1 LLKYANNKSKAAMT
15 MSLTKKYLPTLAFT
29 LLTACDSATQL
40 SSEPDADA
48 FGSTPASHFTTE
60 LNQAVLKSLPFSD
73 KGDFDEATRGLIA
86 RPDSLKIAGPSGSI
100 AWEPAT
106 YDFIQG
112 DAPASVNPS
121 LWRQEQL
128 NNIHGLFKVTEGV
141 YQIRGFDLANLTL
154 IDGEHGWIVVDPLTN
169 NQTAAAAINF
179 AFEHLPSKPIS
190 AVLFTHSHIDHFGGV
205 LGALDAA
212 QTAIASVRV
221 IAPQG
226 FLEEATS
233 ENMLAGPT
241 MMRRSDFMYGS
252 TLPRTPR
259 GHIGSGLG
267 KGPSYG
273 NISILPPTDT
283 IDHTGQ
289 TLVID
294 GVEFVF
300 QNVSGSEA
308 PAEFTFFLP
317 AHKAFCGAE
326 LVSRNMHNLYTLR
339 GAKVRDALAWSGF
352 IDEAK
357 NMFSEADVYFA
368 SHHWPIWGRDR
379 IANFLETQ
387 RDTYKYIHDQTLR
400 LAFKGYTPSE
410 IAEQIVL
417 PKSLQKDFS
426 NRGYYGTV
434 RHNSRAVYQRYFGWY
449 DGNPA
454 NLDPLTPEQAAQR
467 YVEAMGGAQQ
477 VIALAESAF
486 DSGEYRWAATLLN
499 HVVFA
504 QPSNSD
510 AKALL
515 ARSYDQLGYQAESAP
530 WRDSYLTGAKEL
542 RQGKPKS
549 AADLAL
555 GRDMIKY
562 AARSNFFD
570 VMAAQL
576 NAEDAEGMAMIIN
589 ITFTDLHENHVLTL
603 KNSVLH
609 HAQAP
614 ENSEANATL
623 KISHDLFL
631 DMVLGNASVKKLIF
645 SDELSIDG
653 SKIDLARFLALQ
665 DKPKAVF
672 EIVRP

>member
-1 LLKYANNKSKAAMT
+1 MPIIAV
-15 MSLTKKYLPTLAFT
+15 TKKYMPVLAFS
-29 LLTACDSATQL
+29 LLAACDRPPPITAA
-40 SSEPDADA
+40 DANTDA
-48 FGSTPASHFTTE
+48 FGSSAATETTA
-60 LNQAVLKSLPFSD
+60 NINRQVLKTLQLTD
-73 KGDFDEATRGLIA
+73 NADFDDASRGLIA
-86 RPDSLKIAGPSGSI
+86 RPDALTIEGPNGSI
-100 AWEPAT
+100 AWQPAS

-121 LWRQEQL
+121 LWRQAQL
-128 NNIHGLFKVTEGV
+128 NNIHGLFKVTDGV
-141 YQIRGFDLANLTL
+141 YQVRGFDLANLTL

-179 AFEHLPSKPIS
+179 AFEHLPRKPIS
-190 AVLFTHSHIDHFGGV
+190 AILFTHSHIDHFGGV
-205 LGALDAA
+205 LGALDAG
-212 QTAIASVRV
+212 QTDIAKVRV
-221 IAPQG
+221 IAPLG

-241 MMRRSDFMYGS
+241 MMRRSDYMYGS
-252 TLPRTPR
+252 TLPRSER
-259 GHIGSGLG
+259 GHVDSGLG

-273 NISILPPTDT
+273 NISILPPTES

-289 TLVID
+289 TLTID

-308 PAEFTFFLP
+308 PAEFTFYLP

-357 NMFSEADVYFA
+357 NMFSAADVYFA
-368 SHHWPIWGRDR
+368 SHHWPIWGSQR
-379 IANFLETQ
+379 IASFLEIQ

-400 LAFKGYTPSE
+400 LAYKGYTPSE
-410 IAEQIVL
+410 IAEQIKL
-417 PKSLQKDFS
+417 PAALQEGFS
-426 NRGYYGTV
+426 NRGYYGSL
-434 RHNSRAVYQRYFGWY
+434 RHNARAVYQRYFGWY

-454 NLDPLTPEQAAQR
+454 NLDPLPPEQAAQH
-467 YVEAMGGAQQ
+467 YVAAMGGAEQ
-477 VIALAESAF
+477 VLALAQSAF
-486 DSGEYRWAATLLN
+486 DSGEYRWTATLLN
-499 HVVFA
+499 HLVFA
-504 QPSNSD
+504 QPANSE

-515 ARSYDQLGYQAESAP
+515 ARNYEQLGYQAESAP
-530 WRDSYLTGAKEL
+530 WRDIYLTGAKEL

-549 AADLAL
+549 AAELAL
-555 GRDMIKY
+555 GRDMVKF

-576 NAEDAEGMAMIIN
+576 NAEKAEGMAMTIN
-589 ITFTDLHENHVLTL
+589 FHFTDLNENHVLTL

-609 HAQAP
+609 HTQAAAV
-614 ENSEANATL
+614 ENANATL

-631 DMVLGNASVKKLIF
+631 DLVLGNASLKKLIF
-645 SDELSIDG
+645 SDQLSIEG
-653 SKIDLARFLALQ
+653 SKIDLARFFALQ
-665 DKPKAVF
+665 DKPQGVF

>member
-1 LLKYANNKSKAAMT
+1 MTIINAA
-15 MSLTKKYLPTLAFT
+15 KKCMPAVAFT
-29 LLTACDSATQL
+29 LLAACDRTTELA
-40 SSEPDADA
+40 PDADA
-48 FGSTPASHFTTE
+48 DVFGSTPASAVTEE
-60 LNQAVLKSLPFSD
+60 LNRQVSKTLPFANRE
-73 KGDFDEATRGLIA
+73 DFEEARRGLIA
-86 RPDSLKIAGPSGSI
+86 KPDSLKIPGPNGVV

-106 YDFIQG
+106 YNFIEG

-121 LWRQEQL
+121 LWRQAQL

-141 YQIRGFDLANLTL
+141 YQVRGFDLANLTL
-154 IDGEHGWIVVDPLTN
+154 IEGELGWIVVDPLTN

-179 AFEHLPSKPIS
+179 AFEHLPTKPIS

-205 LGALDAA
+205 LGALNAA
-212 QTAIASVRV
+212 QTDIKNVRV

-252 TLPRTPR
+252 TLPRTVR
-259 GHIGSGLG
+259 GHVGSGLG

-273 NISILPPTDT
+273 NISILPATDL

-289 TLVID
+289 TLSID

-308 PAEFTFFLP
+308 PAEFTFYLP

-326 LVSRNMHNLYTLR
+326 LVSRNLHNLYTLR

-357 NMFSEADVYFA
+357 NMFADADVYFA
-368 SHHWPIWGRDR
+368 SHHWPIWGRGR
-379 IANFLETQ
+379 IAGFLEIQ

-400 LAFKGYTPSE
+400 LAYKGYTPGE
-410 IAEQIVL
+410 IAEQIEL
-417 PKSLQKDFS
+417 PKSLQLSFS
-426 NRGYYGTV
+426 NRGYYGSL
-434 RHNSRAVYQRYFGWY
+434 RHNARAVYQRYFGWY

-454 NLDPLTPEQAAQR
+454 NLNPLPPEQAAQR
-467 YVEAMGGAQQ
+467 YVEAMGGAEQ
-477 VIALAESAF
+477 VIELANSAF
-486 DSGEYRWAATLLN
+486 KSGEYRWTATLLN
-499 HVVFA
+499 HLVFA
-504 QPSNSD
+504 QPANSE

-515 ARSYDQLGYQAESAP
+515 ARNYDQLGYQAESAP
-530 WRDSYLTGAKEL
+530 WRDIYLTGAKEL
-542 RQGKPKS
+542 RLGKPKS
-549 AADLAL
+549 AAELTL

-576 NAEDAEGMAMIIN
+576 NAQAAEGMEMTIN
-589 ITFTDLHENHVLTL
+589 FTFTDLNENHVLTL

-609 HAQAP
+609 HKQSAASA
-614 ENSEANATL
+614 NANATL
-623 KISHDLFL
+623 KINHELFL
-631 DMVLGNASVKKLIF
+631 DMALGSASIKDLIF
-645 SDELSIDG
+645 SDQLSIDG
-653 SKIDLARFLALQ
+653 SKIDLARFFALQ
-665 DKPKAVF
+665 DKPEGAF

>member
-1 LLKYANNKSKAAMT
+1 
-15 MSLTKKYLPTLAFT
+15 
-29 LLTACDSATQL
+29 
-40 SSEPDADA
+40 
-48 FGSTPASHFTTE
+48 
-60 LNQAVLKSLPFSD
+60 
-73 KGDFDEATRGLIA
+73 
-86 RPDSLKIAGPSGSI
+86 
-100 AWEPAT
+100 
-106 YDFIQG
+106 
-112 DAPASVNPS
+112 
-121 LWRQEQL
+121 
-128 NNIHGLFKVTEGV
+128 
-141 YQIRGFDLANLTL
+141 
-154 IDGEHGWIVVDPLTN
+154 
-169 NQTAAAAINF
+169 
-179 AFEHLPSKPIS
+179 
-190 AVLFTHSHIDHFGGV
+190 
-205 LGALDAA
+205 
-212 QTAIASVRV
+212 
-221 IAPQG
+221 
-226 FLEEATS
+226 
-233 ENMLAGPT
+233 
-241 MMRRSDFMYGS
+241 
-252 TLPRTPR
+252 
-259 GHIGSGLG
+259 
-267 KGPSYG
+267 
-273 NISILPPTDT
+273 
-283 IDHTGQ
+283 
-289 TLVID
+289 
-294 GVEFVF
+294 
-300 QNVSGSEA
+300 
-308 PAEFTFFLP
+308 
-317 AHKAFCGAE
+317 
-326 LVSRNMHNLYTLR
+326 LR

-357 NMFSEADVYFA
+357 NMFGEADVYFA

-454 NLDPLTPEQAAQR
+454 NLDPLPPEQAAQR

-477 VIALAESAF
+477 VIALAKSAF
-486 DSGEYRWAATLLN
+486 DSGDYRWAATLLN
-499 HVVFA
+499 HLVFA

-576 NAEDAEGMAMIIN
+576 NAEDAEGMAMIVN
-589 ITFTDLHENHVLTL
+589 FTFTDLQENHVLTL

-614 ENSEANATL
+614 VNPDANATL

-631 DMVLGNASVKKLIF
+631 DMVLGNASIQKLIF

-653 SKIDLARFLALQ
+653 SKIDLARFFALQ

>member
-1 LLKYANNKSKAAMT
+1 MPIIAV
-15 MSLTKKYLPTLAFT
+15 TKKYMPVLAFS
-29 LLTACDSATQL
+29 LLASCDRPPPITAA
-40 SSEPDADA
+40 DANTDA
-48 FGSTPASHFTTE
+48 FGSSAATETTA
-60 LNQAVLKSLPFSD
+60 NINRQVLKTLQLTD
-73 KGDFDEATRGLIA
+73 NADFDDASRGLIA
-86 RPDSLKIAGPSGSI
+86 RPDALTIEGPNGSI
-100 AWEPAT
+100 AWQPAS

-121 LWRQEQL
+121 LWRQAQL
-128 NNIHGLFKVTEGV
+128 NNIHGLFKVTDGV
-141 YQIRGFDLANLTL
+141 YQVRGFDLANLTL

-179 AFEHLPSKPIS
+179 AFEHLPRKPIS
-190 AVLFTHSHIDHFGGV
+190 AILFTHSHIDHFGGV
-205 LGALDAA
+205 LGALDAG
-212 QTAIASVRV
+212 QTDIAKVRV
-221 IAPQG
+221 IAPLG

-241 MMRRSDFMYGS
+241 MMRRSDYMYGS
-252 TLPRTPR
+252 TLPRTER
-259 GHIGSGLG
+259 GHVDSGLG

-273 NISILPPTDT
+273 NISILPPTES

-289 TLVID
+289 TLTID

-308 PAEFTFFLP
+308 PAEFTFYLP

-357 NMFSEADVYFA
+357 NMFSAADVYFA
-368 SHHWPIWGRDR
+368 SHHWPIWGSQR
-379 IANFLETQ
+379 IASFLEIQ

-400 LAFKGYTPSE
+400 LAYKGYTPSE
-410 IAEQIVL
+410 IAEQIKL
-417 PKSLQKDFS
+417 PAALQEGFS
-426 NRGYYGTV
+426 NRGYYGSL
-434 RHNSRAVYQRYFGWY
+434 RHNARAVYQRYFGWY

-454 NLDPLTPEQAAQR
+454 NLDPLPPEQAAQH
-467 YVEAMGGAQQ
+467 YVAAMGGAKQ
-477 VIALAESAF
+477 VLALAQSAF
-486 DSGEYRWAATLLN
+486 DSGEYRWTATLLN
-499 HVVFA
+499 HLVFA
-504 QPSNSD
+504 QPANSE

-515 ARSYDQLGYQAESAP
+515 ARNYEQLGYQAESAP
-530 WRDSYLTGAKEL
+530 WRDIYLTGAKEL

-549 AADLAL
+549 AAELAL
-555 GRDMIKY
+555 GRDMVKF

-576 NAEDAEGMAMIIN
+576 NAEKAEGMAMTIN
-589 ITFTDLHENHVLTL
+589 FHFTDLNENHVLTL

-609 HAQAP
+609 HTQAAAV
-614 ENSEANATL
+614 ENANATL
-623 KISHDLFL
+623 KISHELFL
-631 DMVLGNASVKKLIF
+631 DLVLGNASLKKLIF
-645 SDELSIDG
+645 SDQLSIEG
-653 SKIDLARFLALQ
+653 SKIDLARFFALQ
-665 DKPKAVF
+665 DKPQGVF

>member
-1 LLKYANNKSKAAMT
+1 MPIIAV
-15 MSLTKKYLPTLAFT
+15 TKKYMPVLAFS
-29 LLTACDSATQL
+29 LLAACDRPAPITAA
-40 SSEPDADA
+40 DANTDA
-48 FGSTPASHFTTE
+48 FGSSAATETTA
-60 LNQAVLKSLPFSD
+60 NINRQVLKTLQLTD
-73 KGDFDEATRGLIA
+73 NADFDDASRGLIA
-86 RPDSLKIAGPSGSI
+86 RPDALTIEGPNGSI
-100 AWEPAT
+100 AWQPAS

-121 LWRQEQL
+121 LWRQAQL
-128 NNIHGLFKVTEGV
+128 NNIHGLFKVTDGV
-141 YQIRGFDLANLTL
+141 YQVRGFDLANLTL

-179 AFEHLPSKPIS
+179 AFEHLPRKPIS
-190 AVLFTHSHIDHFGGV
+190 AILFTHSHIDHFGGV
-205 LGALDAA
+205 LGALDAG
-212 QTAIASVRV
+212 QTDIAKVRV
-221 IAPQG
+221 IAPLG

-241 MMRRSDFMYGS
+241 MMRRSDYMYGS
-252 TLPRTPR
+252 TLPRSER
-259 GHIGSGLG
+259 GHVDSGLG

-273 NISILPPTDT
+273 NISILPPTES

-289 TLVID
+289 TLTID

-308 PAEFTFFLP
+308 PAEFTFYLP

-357 NMFSEADVYFA
+357 NMFSAADVYFA
-368 SHHWPIWGRDR
+368 SHHWPIWGSQR
-379 IANFLETQ
+379 IASFLEIQ

-400 LAFKGYTPSE
+400 LAYKGYTPSE
-410 IAEQIVL
+410 IAEQIKL
-417 PKSLQKDFS
+417 PAALQEGFS
-426 NRGYYGTV
+426 NRGYYGSL
-434 RHNSRAVYQRYFGWY
+434 RHNARAVYQRYFGWY

-454 NLDPLTPEQAAQR
+454 NLDPLPPEQAAQH
-467 YVEAMGGAQQ
+467 YVAAMGGAEQ
-477 VIALAESAF
+477 VLALAQSAF
-486 DSGEYRWAATLLN
+486 DSGEYRWTATLLN
-499 HVVFA
+499 HLVFA
-504 QPSNSD
+504 QPANSD

-515 ARSYDQLGYQAESAP
+515 ARNYEQLGYQAESAP
-530 WRDSYLTGAKEL
+530 WRDIYLTGAKEL

-549 AADLAL
+549 AAELAL
-555 GRDMIKY
+555 GRDMVKF

-576 NAEDAEGMAMIIN
+576 NAEKAEGMAMTIN
-589 ITFTDLHENHVLTL
+589 FHFTDLNENHVLTL

-609 HAQAP
+609 HTQAAAV
-614 ENSEANATL
+614 ENANATL
-623 KISHDLFL
+623 KISHELFL
-631 DMVLGNASVKKLIF
+631 DLVLGNASLKKLIF
-645 SDELSIDG
+645 SDQLSIEG
-653 SKIDLARFLALQ
+653 SKIDLARFFALQ
-665 DKPKAVF
+665 DKPQGVF

>member
-1 LLKYANNKSKAAMT
+1 MRGQAAMPIIAV
-15 MSLTKKYLPTLAFT
+15 TKKYMPVLAFS
-29 LLTACDSATQL
+29 LLAACDHPAPMTAANV
-40 SSEPDADA
+40 DTDA
-48 FGSTPASHFTTE
+48 FGSSAATETTA
-60 LNQAVLKSLPFSD
+60 NINRQVLKTLRLTD
-73 KGDFDEATRGLIA
+73 KADFDDASRGLIA
-86 RPDSLKIAGPSGSI
+86 RPDALTIEGPNGSI
-100 AWEPAT
+100 AWQPAS

-112 DAPASVNPS
+112 DAPPSVNPS
-121 LWRQEQL
+121 LWRQAQL
-128 NNIHGLFKVTEGV
+128 NNIHGLFKVTDGI
-141 YQIRGFDLANLTL
+141 YQVRGFDLANLTL

-179 AFEHLPSKPIS
+179 AFEHLPRKPIS
-190 AVLFTHSHIDHFGGV
+190 AILFTHSHIDHFGGV
-205 LGALDAA
+205 LGALDAGR
-212 QTAIASVRV
+212 TDIAKVRV
-221 IAPQG
+221 IAPLG

-241 MMRRSDFMYGS
+241 MMRRSDYMYGS
-252 TLPRTPR
+252 TLPRTER
-259 GHIGSGLG
+259 GHVDSGLG

-273 NISILPPTDT
+273 NISILPPTET

-289 TLVID
+289 TLMID

-308 PAEFTFFLP
+308 PAEFTFYLP

-357 NMFSEADVYFA
+357 NMFSAADVYFA
-368 SHHWPIWGRDR
+368 SHHWPIWGSQR
-379 IANFLETQ
+379 IASFLEIQ

-400 LAFKGYTPSE
+400 LAYQGYTPSE
-410 IAEQIVL
+410 IAEQIKL
-417 PKSLQKDFS
+417 PAALQESFA
-426 NRGYYGTV
+426 NRGYYGSL
-434 RHNSRAVYQRYFGWY
+434 RHNARAVYQRYFGWY

-454 NLDPLTPEQAAQR
+454 NLDPLPPEQAAQH
-467 YVEAMGGAQQ
+467 YVAAMGGAEQ
-477 VIALAESAF
+477 VLALAQNAF
-486 DSGEYRWAATLLN
+486 DSGEYRWTATLLN
-499 HVVFA
+499 HLVFA
-504 QPSNSD
+504 QPANSE

-515 ARSYDQLGYQAESAP
+515 ARNYEQLGYQAESAP
-530 WRDSYLTGAKEL
+530 WRDIYLTGAKEL

-549 AADLAL
+549 AAELAL
-555 GRDMIKY
+555 GRDMVKF

-576 NAEDAEGMAMIIN
+576 NAEKAEGMAMTIN
-589 ITFTDLHENHVLTL
+589 FHFTDLNENHVLTL

-609 HAQAP
+609 HTQAAAV
-614 ENSEANATL
+614 ENANATL

-631 DMVLGNASVKKLIF
+631 DLVLGNASLKKLIF
-645 SDELSIDG
+645 SDQLSIEG
-653 SKIDLARFLALQ
+653 SKIDLARFFALQ
-665 DKPKAVF
+665 DKPQGVF